1 MINDE
6 PLLSASKAFHFHFS
20 TEAALAH
27 YEPHNW
33 KLKMLF
39 FNLNFDCWHLASLS
53 TAGRNH
59 FVIAIIFQH
68 QLFSGST

>member
-6 PLLSASKAFHFHFS
+6 PLLSALASKAFHFHFS
-20 TEAALAH
+20 SARLLM
-27 YEPHNW
+27 PHNW

-39 FNLNFDCWHLASLS
+39 FNLNFDCWHLSSLS
-53 TAGRNH
+53 IAGSNH

-68 QLFSGST
+68 QLFSDST